1 MAKRTYKGSCHC
13 GKVRYE
19 ANFDLDAGTTKCNCS
34 LCAKVRYWGAQ
45 VRPGDF
51 RLLSQEADVADYQFG
66 AKVGHHRFC
75 RVCGIV
81 PFSHGYVEEF
91 GGAYYSVNLACLDDL
106 DPSALAAA
114 PVSCMDGRNDDWA
127 NAPLEVRHL

>member
-19 ANFDLDAGTTKCNCS
+19 ADLDAGTTKCNCS

-75 RVCGIV
+75 RACGIV

-106 DPSALAAA
+106 DTSALVTA
-114 PVSCMDGRNDDWA
+114 PVSYMDGRNDDWA

>member
-19 ANFDLDAGTTKCNCS
+19 ADFDLDAGTTKCNCS

-51 RLLSQEADVADYQFG
+51 RLLSEEADVAD
-66 AKVGHHRFC
+66 
-75 RVCGIV
+75 
-81 PFSHGYVEEF
+81 
-91 GGAYYSVNLACLDDL
+91 
-106 DPSALAAA
+106 
-114 PVSCMDGRNDDWA
+114 
-127 NAPLEVRHL
+127 